1 MRIYNKMITLLIM
14 MYCSTTLCAEQY
26 IYISG
31 LTTYKIKET
40 QKDYEVICIRN
51 NIPSDFWSK
60 SSVERSMRLDAIDLI
75 GTYIVYKD
83 YYYTKIKPDYFQLF
97 VDCIDLHFKSTIQ
110 DVRQDYRKLDG
121 KNVVCYTCSK
131 DNFKME
137 SVTYRR
143 NLDLLTLL
151 ELNYSKRKN
160 EKSASLLYESS
171 EFEASH
177 YIQLEEDFHRGNVVL
192 SSELK
197 QLVQIED
204 RLERSIYAENEKQLI
219 TLFQRASDKSPNS
232 EPYCRFYLQEL
243 VTSAPL
249 SKKKKYYQEWQESM
263 QMARTVWEDAL
274 YYCSQEIEQDI
285 NTEVVCFTDVISSFV
300 GAISP
305 FGIRQPINKT
315 SYNKAVK
322 AYAKSDFQQSVDIL
336 IESIDTEG
344 ISSESLN
351 LLGASFRFLNEPHKA
366 LPFLILGF
374 KLNPKTHYLVG
385 NIALCLKMIDY
396 PQMDEVC
403 NFLMNYVVDEWSKNE
418 IKNIQIQ

>member
-1 MRIYNKMITLLIM
+1 MRIYSKIIALMIM
-14 MYCSTTLCAEQY
+14 MYCSATLKAERY

-31 LTTYKIKET
+31 VNTYEIKET
-40 QKDYEVICIRN
+40 SNNYKVFCSRN
-51 NIPSDFWSK
+51 QMPTNYRSK
-60 SSVERSMRLDAIDLI
+60 NTAERMMRLDAIDLI

-83 YYYTKIKPDYFQLF
+83 YYHTKIKPEYFQLL
-97 VDCIDLHFKSTIQ
+97 VDCIDLHFKSTIK
-110 DVRQDYRKLDG
+110 DVHQEYRIMDG
-121 KNVVCYTCSK
+121 KTVVCYTCSK

-143 NLDLLTLL
+143 NLDLLSLL
-151 ELNYSKRKN
+151 EMNYSKRKN

-171 EFEASH
+171 EIEASH

-204 RLERSIYAENEKQLI
+204 RLERSIYAENDKQLI

-243 VTSAPL
+243 LTSAPL
-249 SKKKKYYQEWQESM
+249 NKKEEYYRKWQESI

-351 LLGASFRFLNEPHKA
+351 LLGASYRFLNEPHKA

-385 NIALCLKMIDY
+385 NIALCLKMIHY
-396 PQMDEVC
+396 PQMDEIC